1 MKSKVFGFLV
11 LLIAFSSCVK
21 KATEGV
27 EVVNVTT
34 FEQKMKEPTAQ
45 LLDVRTSGEFAE
57 GHIPNSVNI
66 DVTGADFE
74 QKVAGLDKAQP
85 VLVYC
90 KMGGRSAKAAEK
102 LKALG
107 FTTIVD
113 LDGGFSSWS
122 GEGKPVE

>member
-57 GHIPNSVNI
+57 GHIPNAVNI
-66 DVTGADFE
+66 DVTSTDFE

-90 KMGGRSAKAAEK
+90 KVGGRSAKAAKK